1 MTANQAASQENFYPY
16 DRSKFVTPQSMSATP
31 KIECNSVVEPVPADI
46 WAQINRLKQ
55 FVTFEDD
62 ADKKL
67 AAKNFAPQ
75 ILPLLTETL
84 DRLKKIFPADTEY
97 SLSESPDPSDRGF
110 VLDVWAHGDCKKIMT
125 DLRKFDEEWWIDN
138 MPEPADILIVEV
150 HRR

>member
-1 MTANQAASQENFYPY
+1 MMSANQAASQENFNPY
-16 DRSKFVTPQSMSATP
+16 DRRKVVTPQSKS
-31 KIECNSVVEPVPADI
+31 KDKFKQGCKVVPAADI

-55 FVTFEDD
+55 FVTFEND

-67 AAKNFAPQ
+67 AAKKFAPQ

-97 SLSESPDPSDRGF
+97 SLSKSPDPSDRGF

-125 DLRKFDEEWWIDN
+125 DLRKFDEEWRIDN
-138 MPEPADILIVEV
+138 MPDPADILIVEV